1 MADSQFLETKHT
13 SGVYYKRDITIVR
26 GEGALVWDQH
36 GQEYIDCV
44 AGQGVALSLIHI

>member
-1 MADSQFLETKHT
+1 MVNPQLLEDKHT

-36 GQEYIDCV
+36 GKNISTV
-44 AGQGVALSLIHI
+44 